1 MAILGTKKN
10 TKAKAKVDGLKP
22 KESAVAAKAAKRDGG
37 IKMSNDFSKSS
48 SVILKPRITEKSGI
62 SSQEL
67 NAYTFEIKPSAS
79 KNEVA
84 KAVTELYKV
93 SPLRVNMT
101 HLPRKRIFSRGKKGW
116 SGGVKKAVVY
126 LKKED
131 KIEFI

>member
-1 MAILGTKKN
+1 MAILETKKN
-10 TKAKAKVDGLKP
+10 TKEKVDGLKP
-22 KESAVAAKAAKRDGG
+22 KESAVAKKLNKKSAPL
-37 IKMSNDFSKSS
+37 NDSS
-48 SVILKPRITEKSGI
+48 YNSAILRPRITEKSGDA
-62 SSQEL
+62 SQKL

-84 KAVTELYKV
+84 KAVKELYKV
-93 SPLRVNMT
+93 SPLKINIT
-101 HLPRKRIFSRGKKGW
+101 NLPRKRIFSRGKKGW